1 MLVLSRKIGES
12 LIINGDIEVTIL
24 EVTNDVVKVG
34 IKAPKE
40 VGILRKELYAE
51 VERTNVSAE
60 NSVISKEDLIKQFGQ
75 IKNLK
80 KL

>member
-1 MLVLSRKIGES
+1 MLVLSRKSGES

-24 EVTNDVVKVG
+24 EVSNDVVKVG

-60 NSVISKEDLIKQFGQ
+60 HSAISKEDLLRQFGE

>member
-1 MLVLSRKIGES
+1 MLVLSRKSGES
-12 LIINGDIEVTIL
+12 LIIDGDIEVTIL
-24 EVTNDVVKVG
+24 EVSNDVVKVG

-51 VERTNVSAE
+51 VERNNLSAE
-60 NSVISKEDLIKQFGQ
+60 HSAISNDDLLKQFGE

>member
-12 LIINGDIEVTIL
+12 LIIDGDIEVTIL
-24 EVTNDVVKVG
+24 DVANDIVKVG

-51 VERTNVSAE
+51 VEKTNVSAE
-60 NSVISKEDLIKQFGQ
+60 TSMISKEELIKQFGQ
-75 IKNLK
+75 IKKKK